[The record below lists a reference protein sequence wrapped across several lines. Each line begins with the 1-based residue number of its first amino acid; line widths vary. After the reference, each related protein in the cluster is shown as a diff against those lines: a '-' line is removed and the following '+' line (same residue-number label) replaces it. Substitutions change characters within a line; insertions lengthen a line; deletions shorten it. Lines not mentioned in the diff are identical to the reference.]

1 MQKLKL
7 YLESSLVVK
16 NNLINPIARA
26 LALARRKYST
36 QIVKPKKGKGSYERN
51 KEKNDAIKRHKEES

>member
-7 YLESSLVVK
+7 YSESSLVVK
-16 NNLINPIARA
+16 NNLINLIARA